1 MKFLSAISAAA
12 AIKLSHKST
21 QPGHGPGPHG
31 PPTCDE
37 VKDGLE
43 MMFMM
48 MDQDG
53 SGGISADE
61 AIAFGIPPAD
71 IEMLGAL
78 DEDNNGELTPEEL
91 LPLANMVLADYGCEG
106 F

>member
-21 QPGHGPGPHG
+21 QP
-31 PPTCDE
+31 PTCDE
-37 VKDGLE
+37 LKDGME

-48 MDQDG
+48 MDTDG
-53 SGGISADE
+53 SGSITADE
-61 AIAFGIPPAD
+61 AIAFGIPPEEV
-71 IEMLGAL
+71 EMLGML
-78 DEDNNGELTPEEL
+78 DMDNNGELTPDEL